1 MGQVSFEQKSDV
13 VTEKPF
19 GEPTAQLI
27 DQEVRSLIDA
37 AFQRTLRLVTENKD
51 MVERVSS
58 AIAVSRVIKKAKTL
72 TKGQDPAPNQ
82 MTYVCDV
89 AVSSTSITMSSVSTK
104 HNAN

>member
-1 MGQVSFEQKSDV
+1 MGQVSFDQKSDV
-13 VTEKPF
+13 VSEKPF

-37 AFQRTLRLVTENKD
+37 AFQRTLRLVTENKN

-58 AIAVSRVIKKAKTL
+58 TIAVSRVVKKTKTL
-72 TKGQDPAPNQ
+72 TKGQDPTPNQ
-82 MTYVCDV
+82 MTEVCDV
-89 AVSSTSITMSSVSTK
+89 AMIHTSIAMSPVYTE